1 MKILDC
7 PLNGPRNISE
17 FICGGEVRA
26 MPDPA
31 SGSDAAW
38 IDYLFMENNTAGVVY
53 EWWCHVPTTY
63 WFVARRDT
71 STEDILQT
79 MTIDEFHRTTG
90 EGGDRQS

>member
-1 MKILDC
+1 MKIMDC

-26 MPDPA
+26 MPDTA
-31 SGSDAAW
+31 AGSDAAW
-38 IDYLFMENNTAGVVY
+38 VDYLFMENNTAGVIY

-71 STEDILQT
+71 RSEEILET
-79 MTIDEFHRTTG
+79 MTVAEFSG
-90 EGGDRQS
+90 AADKSDQS